1 MALPALVLLA
11 LVAFAAALLWAPQT
25 GRAAALH
32 LILTVGAMPLI
43 FGAMSHFIPVLTRT
57 RTATSGLLGIPV
69 LALAGGT
76 LVVGALSLPG
86 LFWGR
91 YAGALLALTAAGA
104 LLAWSR
110 RRRAGM
116 LGRPH
121 PCLAWYDAAL
131 ACLVLALLAIL
142 ASAVWPQQTIAFYR
156 LHLHLNTLGFIGLT
170 AVSTLAVLL
179 PTVAGRP
186 DPQVGP
192 RLRRDLP
199 WAIAGTLL
207 VAVGSA
213 WFGPLAWIG
222 GALWA
227 VPLLRLG
234 ASWLQLYRAE
244 ILALHGAAPLLAAAL
259 AGLALSMMLGAAA
272 PITVAPLTAAGW
284 LRPTEPALA
293 FVSGFM
299 LPLVSGAAS
308 QLLPVWL
315 RPGVQRSWHT
325 KLRDSLGRYGGV
337 RAALFCLGGIA
348 AGTGHEWGL
357 LLGAATLIWFLLQ
370 AGVALLQAFIFQK
383 RNPS

>member
-11 LVAFAAALLWAPQT
+11 LVAFAVALLWSPHA

-32 LILTVGAMPLI
+32 LILAVGAMPLI

-57 RTATSGLLGIPV
+57 RTAAAGLVSIPI
-69 LALAGGT
+69 LALAGGA
-76 LVVGALSLPG
+76 LVVGALSLPE

-91 YAGALLALTAAGA
+91 YAGALLAVAAASA
-104 LLAWSR
+104 LLVWSR

-121 PCLAWYDAAL
+121 PCLAWYEAAL
-131 ACLVLALLAIL
+131 ACLVLALLAVL
-142 ASAVWPQQTIAFYR
+142 ASAIWPQQTIALHR
-156 LHLHLNTLGFIGLT
+156 LHLHLNTLGFVGLT

-186 DPQVGP
+186 DRDVGP

-199 WAIAGTLL
+199 WAAAGTLL
-207 VAVGSA
+207 VAIGSA
-213 WFGPLAWIG
+213 WYSPLAWIG

-234 ASWLQLYRAE
+234 ASWLRLYRAE

-259 AGLALSMMLGAAA
+259 AGLALSMVFGAISFI
-272 PITVAPLTAAGW
+272 PAAGAF
-284 LRPTEPALA
+284 RATEPALA

-299 LPLVSGAAS
+299 LPLVSGATS

-315 RPGVQRSWHT
+315 RPGVQSSWHSG
-325 KLRDSLGRYGGV
+325 LRDSLGRYGGV
-337 RAALFCLGGIA
+337 RAVLFCLGGIA
-348 AGTGHEWGL
+348 AGTGREWGL

-370 AGVALLQAFIFQK
+370 ASAALLQAFVIQK
-383 RNPS
+383 RNLP

>member
-1 MALPALVLLA
+1 MALPALVFTA
-11 LVAFAAALLWAPQT
+11 LVAFAAALLWAPHA

-32 LILTVGAMPLI
+32 LILAVGAMPLI

-57 RTATSGLLGIPV
+57 RIATSGLLGIPV
-69 LALAGGT
+69 LALAGGA
-76 LVVGALSLPG
+76 LVVGALSLPE

-91 YAGALLALTAAGA
+91 YAGALLAVTAASA

-121 PCLAWYDAAL
+121 PCLAWYEAAL
-131 ACLVLALLAIL
+131 TCLVLALLAIL
-142 ASAVWPQQTIAFYR
+142 GSAVWPQQTIAFYR
-156 LHLHLNTLGFIGLT
+156 LHLHLNTLGFVGLT

-199 WAIAGTLL
+199 WAVAGTLL
-207 VAVGSA
+207 VALGSA
-213 WFGPLAWIG
+213 WIGPLAWIG

-227 VPLLRLG
+227 IPLVRLG
-234 ASWLQLYRAE
+234 ASWLRLYRAE

-259 AGLALSMMLGAAA
+259 AGLALSMLLGAINFI
-272 PITVAPLTAAGW
+272 PAAGAF
-284 LRPTEPALA
+284 RATEPALA
-293 FVSGFM
+293 FVAGFM

-315 RPGVQRSWHT
+315 RPGVQSDWHAT
-325 KLRDSLGRYGGV
+325 LRDSLGRFGGARAVLFCTGGV
-337 RAALFCLGGIA
+337 VAGI
-348 AGTGHEWGL
+348 GHPWGL

-370 AGVALLQAFIFQK
+370 AGAALLQAFIIQK
-383 RNPS
+383 RNLS

>member
-1 MALPALVLLA
+1 MALPALVFIA
-11 LVAFAAALLWAPQT
+11 LVAFAAALLWAPHA
-25 GRAAALH
+25 GRPAVLH
-32 LILTVGAMPLI
+32 LILAVGAMPLI

-57 RTATSGLLGIPV
+57 RAPAAGLLGIPV
-69 LALAGGT
+69 LALAGG
-76 LVVGALSLPG
+76 ALAVSAFSLPG
-86 LFWGR
+86 LYWGR
-91 YAGALLALTAAGA
+91 YAGALLALAAAGA

-121 PCLAWYDAAL
+121 PGLGWYDSAL

-142 ASAVWPQQTIAFYR
+142 ASAVWPQQAIALHRF
-156 LHLHLNTLGFIGLT
+156 HLHLNTLGFVGLT
-170 AVSTLAVLL
+170 AVGTLAVLL

-199 WAIAGTLL
+199 WATAGTLL
-207 VAVGSA
+207 VASGAA

-227 VPLLRLG
+227 VPLVRLGTSWLRL
-234 ASWLQLYRAE
+234 YRSE

-259 AGLALSMMLGAAA
+259 AGFTLSLVFGA
-272 PITVAPLTAAGW
+272 IAPLAAEGGF
-284 LRPTEPALA
+284 RATQPALA
-293 FVSGFM
+293 FVGGFM

-315 RPGVQRSWHT
+315 RPGIQSDWHAR
-325 KLRDSLGRYGGV
+325 LRIDLGRYGGV
-337 RAALFCLGGIA
+337 RAVLFCLGGIA
-348 AGTGHEWGL
+348 AGLGHEWGL
-357 LLGAATLIWFLLQ
+357 LLGAAMLIWFMLQ
-370 AGVALLQAFIFQK
+370 VAAALLQAFVIQG
-383 RNPS
+383 RNLS

>member
-11 LVAFAAALLWAPQT
+11 LVAFAAALLGAPHA

-32 LILTVGAMPLI
+32 LILAVGAMPLI

-69 LALAGGT
+69 LALAGGA
-76 LVVGALSLPG
+76 LAVGALSLPE

-91 YAGALLALTAAGA
+91 YAGALLAVTAASA
-104 LLAWSR
+104 LLVWSR

-121 PCLAWYDAAL
+121 PCLAWYETAL

-142 ASAVWPQQTIAFYR
+142 ASAIWPQQTIALHR
-156 LHLHLNTLGFIGLT
+156 LHLHLNTLGFVGLT

-186 DPQVGP
+186 DPEVGS

-199 WAIAGTLL
+199 WAVAGTLL
-207 VAVGSA
+207 VAIGSA
-213 WFGPLAWIG
+213 WYSPLAWIG

-227 VPLLRLG
+227 LPLVRLG
-234 ASWLQLYRAE
+234 ASWLRLYRVE
-244 ILALHGAAPLLAAAL
+244 ILARHGAAPLLAAAL
-259 AGLALSMMLGAAA
+259 AGLALSMVFGAMNSI
-272 PITVAPLTAAGW
+272 PAAGAF
-284 LRPTEPALA
+284 RATEPALA
-293 FVSGFM
+293 FVNGFM

-315 RPGVQRSWHT
+315 RPGVQSSWHAG
-325 KLRDSLGRYGGV
+325 LRDSLGRYGGV
-337 RAALFCLGGIA
+337 RAVLFCTGGLVAGLG
-348 AGTGHEWGL
+348 HPWGL

-370 AGVALLQAFIFQK
+370 AATALLQAFVLQN
-383 RNPS
+383 RNLS

>member
-11 LVAFAAALLWAPQT
+11 LVAFAAALLWSPHA

-32 LILTVGAMPLI
+32 LILAVGAMPLI

-57 RTATSGLLGIPV
+57 RTAASGLLSIPV
-69 LALAGGT
+69 LALAGGA
-76 LVVGALSLPG
+76 LAVSALSLPQ

-91 YAGALLALTAAGA
+91 YAGALLAVTAASA
-104 LLAWSR
+104 LLVWSR
-110 RRRAGM
+110 RRRADM

-121 PCLAWYDAAL
+121 PCLAWYETAL

-142 ASAVWPQQTIAFYR
+142 ASAAWPQQTIALHR
-156 LHLHLNTLGFIGLT
+156 LHLHLNTLGFVGLT
-170 AVSTLAVLL
+170 AISTLAVLL

-199 WAIAGTLL
+199 WAAAGTLL
-207 VAVGSA
+207 VAIGSA
-213 WFGPLAWIG
+213 WYSPLAWIG
-222 GALWA
+222 GAAWA
-227 VPLLRLG
+227 LPLVRLG
-234 ASWLQLYRAE
+234 ASWLRLYRAE
-244 ILALHGAAPLLAAAL
+244 IFARHGAAPLLAAAL
-259 AGLALSMMLGAAA
+259 AGLALSMILGAM
-272 PITVAPLTAAGW
+272 APLTAAGW
-284 LRPTEPALA
+284 FRPTEPALA

-315 RPGVQRSWHT
+315 RPGV
-325 KLRDSLGRYGGV
+325 GRYGGV
-337 RAALFCLGGIA
+337 RAVLFCLGGLA
-348 AGTGHEWGL
+348 AGMGHQWGL

-370 AGVALLQAFIFQK
+370 ASAALLQAFVIQK
-383 RNPS
+383 RNLP

>member
-1 MALPALVLLA
+1 MALPALVFLA
-11 LVAFAAALLWAPQT
+11 LVAFAAALLWSPHA

-32 LILTVGAMPLI
+32 LILAVGAMPLI

-57 RTATSGLLGIPV
+57 RNAAAGLVSLPV
-69 LALAGGT
+69 LALAGGA
-76 LVVGALSLPG
+76 LAVGALSLAD
-86 LFWGR
+86 LSWGR
-91 YAGALLALTAAGA
+91 YAGALLAGAAASA
-104 LLAWSR
+104 LLVWSR

-121 PCLAWYDAAL
+121 PCLDWYETAL

-142 ASAVWPQQTIAFYR
+142 ASAIWPQQTIALHR
-156 LHLHLNTLGFIGLT
+156 LHLHLNTLGFVGLT

-199 WAIAGTLL
+199 WAVAGTLL
-207 VAVGSA
+207 VAFGSA
-213 WFGPLAWIG
+213 WIGPLAWIG

-227 VPLLRLG
+227 VPLVRLG
-234 ASWLQLYRAE
+234 ASWMRLYRAE

-259 AGLALSMMLGAAA
+259 AGLAVSLILGAMA
-272 PITVAPLTAAGW
+272 PMAVAEW

-315 RPGVQRSWHT
+315 RPGVQNHWHA

-337 RAALFCLGGIA
+337 RAMLFCLAGIA
-348 AGTGHEWGL
+348 AGLGQPWGL

-370 AGVALLQAFIFQK
+370 TGTALLRSRLFQE
-383 RNPS
+383 RNPT

>member
-11 LVAFAAALLWAPQT
+11 VVAFAAALLWAPHA

-32 LILTVGAMPLI
+32 LILAVGAMPLI

-57 RTATSGLLGIPV
+57 RIATSGLLGIPV
-69 LALAGGT
+69 LALAGGA
-76 LVVGALSLPG
+76 LAVGALSLPE

-91 YAGALLALTAAGA
+91 YAGALLALTAASA
-104 LLAWSR
+104 LLVWSR

-121 PCLAWYDAAL
+121 PCLAWYEAAL

-142 ASAVWPQQTIAFYR
+142 ASAVWPQQTIALHR
-156 LHLHLNTLGFIGLT
+156 LHLHLNTLGFVGLT

-186 DPQVGP
+186 DPHVGP

-199 WAIAGTLL
+199 WALAGTLL

-234 ASWLQLYRAE
+234 ASWLRLYRAE

-259 AGLALSMMLGAAA
+259 AGLALSMILGAAA

-315 RPGVQRSWHT
+315 RPGVQSNWHA
-325 KLRDSLGRYGGV
+325 KLRDSLGRYGGI
-337 RAALFCLGGIA
+337 RAGLFCLGGIA

-370 AGVALLQAFIFQK
+370 AGGALLQAFVFQK
-383 RNPS
+383 RKWS

>member
-11 LVAFAAALLWAPQT
+11 LVAFAAALLWSPDA

-32 LILTVGAMPLI
+32 LILAVGAMPLI

-57 RTATSGLLGIPV
+57 RTAGAGLVGIPV
-69 LALAGGT
+69 LALAGGA
-76 LVVGALSLPG
+76 LVVGALSVPE

-91 YAGALLALTAAGA
+91 YAAALLAVAAASA
-104 LLAWSR
+104 LFVWSR

-116 LGRPH
+116 VGRPH
-121 PCLAWYDAAL
+121 PCLAWYEAAL
-131 ACLVLALLAIL
+131 ASLVVALLAIL
-142 ASAVWPQQTIAFYR
+142 ASAIWPQQTIALHR
-156 LHLHLNTLGFIGLT
+156 LHLHLNTLGFVGLT

-186 DPQVGP
+186 DRDVGP

-199 WAIAGTLL
+199 WAVGGTLL
-207 VAVGSA
+207 VAIGAA
-213 WFGPLAWIG
+213 WFGPLAWVG

-227 VPLLRLG
+227 VPLVRLG
-234 ASWLQLYRAE
+234 TSWLRLYRAE

-259 AGLALSMMLGAAA
+259 AGLALSMAFGAISFI
-272 PITVAPLTAAGW
+272 PAAGVF
-284 LRPTEPALA
+284 RATEPALA

-315 RPGVQRSWHT
+315 RPGVQSSWHSG
-325 KLRDSLGRYGGV
+325 LRDRLGRWGGV

-348 AGTGHEWGL
+348 AGIGREWGL

-370 AGVALLQAFIFQK
+370 AGAALLQAVLVQK
-383 RNPS
+383 RNLS